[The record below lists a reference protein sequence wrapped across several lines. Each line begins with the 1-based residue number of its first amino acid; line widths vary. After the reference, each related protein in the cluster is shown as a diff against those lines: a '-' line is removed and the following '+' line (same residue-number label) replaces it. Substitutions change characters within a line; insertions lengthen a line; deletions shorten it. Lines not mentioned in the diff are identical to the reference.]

1 MKRGRKPKA
10 AAIRKAEGNRGKR
23 PIAEWVE
30 PKRRSTELAP
40 PAHLDAIAVAEWKR
54 LAREMTLLG
63 TLSNFDRGA
72 FTAYCQTWSTYIAAQ
87 RQIDANARNRKT
99 AGGLLA
105 TTAAGNVIQ
114 DPLVGIRNTALRDLV
129 RYASEFGFTPA
140 SRVRVGYLAP
150 PPGRQDQGEAEEADN
165 PERRFFAD

>member
-30 PKRRSTELAP
+30 PRRRSTDLPP
-40 PAHLDAIAVAEWKR
+40 PAHLDDVAKAEWKR

-72 FTAYCQTWSTYIAAQ
+72 FAAYCQAWSTYVAAQ
-87 RQIDANARNRKT
+87 RQIDANAKKKNT

-140 SRVRVGYLAP
+140 SRVRVGYMAP
-150 PPGRQDQGEAEEADN
+150 PTPTQSETVEQADD